1 MFSDY
6 VCVGNSNKYPT
17 VVMSIKMN
25 PALVDVNV
33 EPNKT
38 KVYLQ
43 LKVYSLCSHITSQ
56 DQPWL
61 YIFSTWR
68 AEKGCE
74 AFCSYF
80 YHNRLLSK
88 YFCLQP
94 FPPPKDSVSLLF
106 AKFSGSVGGPIVGTK
121 THKTSLYVCL

>member
-56 DQPWL
+56 DQP
-61 YIFSTWR
+61 
-68 AEKGCE
+68 
-74 AFCSYF
+74 
-80 YHNRLLSK
+80 
-88 YFCLQP
+88 
-94 FPPPKDSVSLLF
+94 
-106 AKFSGSVGGPIVGTK
+106 
-121 THKTSLYVCL
+121 